1 MLMIYNEKGQPKK
14 VQLKSILNSIG
25 NTANLVVNYLDKVF
39 GTRMLALKSLRGV
52 SWAPHSPDLNPL
64 DYFVWGYLKS
74 LVYKPMPKDLST
86 LKERVKTECNRL
98 SNELIR
104 KAVFSEKIRATLC
117 VKAKGKGIE
126 GKKII

>member
-1 MLMIYNEKGQPKK
+1 MH
-14 VQLKSILNSIG
+14 
-25 NTANLVVNYLDKVF
+25 
-39 GTRMLALKSLRGV
+39 ALKSLRGV

-74 LVYKPMPKDLST
+74 LVYKPMPKELST

-98 SNELIR
+98 SNKLIR
-104 KAVFSEKIRATLC
+104 KAVLSMKIRATLC

-126 GKKII
+126 EKKII

>member
-1 MLMIYNEKGQPKK
+1 
-14 VQLKSILNSIG
+14 
-25 NTANLVVNYLDKVF
+25 
-39 GTRMLALKSLRGV
+39 MLALKYLRGV

-64 DYFVWGYLKS
+64 YYFVWGYLKS
-74 LVYKPMPKDLST
+74 LVYKPIPKDMST

-98 SNELIR
+98 SKELIR
-104 KAVFSEKIRATLC
+104 KAVLSVKIRATLC